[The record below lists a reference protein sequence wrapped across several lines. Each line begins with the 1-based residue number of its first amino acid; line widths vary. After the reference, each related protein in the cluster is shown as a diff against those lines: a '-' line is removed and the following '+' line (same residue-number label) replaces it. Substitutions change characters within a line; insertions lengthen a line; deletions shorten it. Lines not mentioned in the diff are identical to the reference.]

1 MEQRAKKLGMLSAGI
16 LLALGWA
23 AMPQQ
28 AQAYTLVSGAPSL
41 TYDEAAGAFVLNTN
55 TAGAQIAYQNDTAI
69 GDSSRAD
76 GQGYGATAVGISSL
90 ALGMSSSA
98 FGMTAQVGTYN
109 FEKAGITDYAN
120 YATAVGA
127 YSKAFANNATA
138 VGTAAASYGTGS
150 TAVGYAAIC
159 AQIDE
164 NGTATAAVDYAT
176 ALGSTSQALKEGAT
190 AVGYGASAQGEGSIA
205 IGHLATFTDTM
216 SKEERYLSVAT
227 GKGSITLMGTSTGES
242 AVSIGHAAF
251 AVGNDSVALGS
262 ESQVAD
268 KDGSAIGSGAIS
280 YSKGASA
287 LGAESQ
293 ANGEQSTSVGYYSV
307 ANGENATALGAGS
320 IAYNEGSLA
329 LGAYAKTGYFT
340 YNAEKQTW
348 EQVEG
353 DYGQHAIAMGY
364 SANAVGNKSVA
375 IGYGALAG
383 DGETSA
389 ANATAVGLGA
399 GALGDLSTALGGGTM
414 VQTGAHASLAVG
426 TNAFVLADKSYATAL
441 GFEAQA
447 QEEGAFA
454 LGYQAVA
461 ATKQAYENISTGEQ
475 AKVSTVSFGHQ
486 ATDKVYKIQSDG
498 SYKSEAY
505 GSVALSR
512 LTNIANGKELT
523 DGAAYGQLIDAQA
536 TETDATTGK
545 VTKVDAYEFDDDG
558 YVEVK
563 NNEGGIAFALQ
574 LSESSSGGASSK
586 TIGDT
591 TKLADAGL
599 GDNVTDSI
607 LSVNDKVDSL
617 SDDINKV
624 GAGAAALA
632 ALRPEAFDPMD
643 KWSFAV
649 GYGHYKSANA
659 GALGAFFKPNAD
671 TTISFGSTIGNGNPM
686 MNAGVS
692 FKLGQRGKGVNAYRT
707 DAQVAQELASLRKNN
722 DQLTAQN
729 AAQQQEISA
738 LRADN
743 QRMKQQIEMILSKLD
758 MSGKVSRTVG

>member
-1 MEQRAKKLGMLSAGI
+1 MEQRTKKLGMLSAGI

-28 AQAYTLVSGAPSL
+28 AQAYTLVSG
-41 TYDEAAGAFVLNTN
+41 
-55 TAGAQIAYQNDTAI
+55 TAI
-69 GDSSRAD
+69 GTGTVSYPSVAGNYDVAVGD
-76 GQGYGATAVGISSL
+76 GAQALSVPETYAGSTAVGTGSY
-90 ALGMSSSA
+90 AYGDRTAA
-98 FGMTAQVGTYN
+98 FGTFAQVLKYDPTV
-109 FEKAGITDYAN
+109 TDGKYTSVNNASAIGSYA
-120 YATAVGA
+120 
-127 YSKAFANNATA
+127 KAFAENATA
-138 VGTAAASYGTGS
+138 VGGSATSYGTGS
-150 TAVGYAAIC
+150 TAVGYYAIC
-159 AQIDE
+159 AQFDSKGNLTE
-164 NGTATAAVDYAT
+164 AVDYAT
-176 ALGSTSQALKEGAT
+176 ALGATSQALKEGAT
-190 AVGYGASAQGEGSIA
+190 AVGYGASAQGEDSIA
-205 IGHLATFTDTM
+205 IGHLATFTDTTTE
-216 SKEERYLSVAT
+216 EERYLSVAT

-262 ESQVAD
+262 ESQVAG

-307 ANGENATALGAGS
+307 ANGKDATALGAGS

-348 EQVEG
+348 EQVAG

-364 SANAVGNKSVA
+364 SANAVGNKSIA

-447 QEEGAFA
+447 QEKGAFA

-461 ATKQAYENISTGEQ
+461 ATEQAYENISTGEQ
-475 AKVSTVSFGHQ
+475 AIVSTVSFGHQ
-486 ATDKVYKIQSDG
+486 ATDVAYKMPEG
-498 SYKSEAY
+498 GTSYVSKEY
-505 GSVALSR
+505 GNIALSR

-536 TETDATTGK
+536 TETDASTGK
-545 VTKVDAYEFDDDG
+545 VTKVNAYEFDDDG

-722 DQLTAQN
+722 EQLTAQN
-729 AAQQQEISA
+729 TAQQQEISA